1 MEAQCA
7 FLSETLPMLDKL
19 LQGGEGGCSE
29 SVYNMAKA
37 MALEGNNILMA
48 RIRAGSF
55 YKRLACT
62 EGVDP
67 DVLYDYGMYL
77 DDKLRQC
84 FGEFHY
90 ENDTQFHELRN
101 ELKFQACLA
110 CLWER

>member
-1 MEAQCA
+1 MRVSVRE
-7 FLSETLPMLDKL
+7 SSLPMLDKL

-67 DVLYDYGMYL
+67 DVLYDWRHVLG
-77 DDKLRQC
+77 RQA
-84 FGEFHY
+84 
-90 ENDTQFHELRN
+90 TPM
-101 ELKFQACLA
+101 
-110 CLWER
+110 LW